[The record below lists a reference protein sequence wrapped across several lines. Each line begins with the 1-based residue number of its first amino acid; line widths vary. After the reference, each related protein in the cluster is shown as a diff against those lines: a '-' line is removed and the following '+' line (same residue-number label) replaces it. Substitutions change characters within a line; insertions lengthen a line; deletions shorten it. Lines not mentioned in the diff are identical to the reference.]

1 MRRTIHTLLFLFFI
15 SKPLIVFAQTATI
28 TGYVQ
33 DTHDAYLR
41 GAEVRVVEQVQGTI
55 RTVSTNNN
63 GLWVAPFLNPGH
75 YRVYIQA
82 PGFSTA
88 ISDAISLTVGQTL
101 LFNVKLVVGSR
112 SDQVTVTTGSQM
124 INSTDGSVGTVVD
137 QRLVENMPLN
147 GRSIQDLLSMVPGV
161 VTESPQVGGNVGWNG
176 DFSVNGQR
184 TESNYYTVDGVS
196 GNTNSGSGLGPGNSD
211 GGVLGN
217 TTALG
222 TTQSL
227 VPIDALQEFRVASS
241 SYSAEFGRSPGGQFT
256 LITKSGSNQFRGT
269 LSEYLRNN
277 FFDAN
282 DWFNDNAVPVIPI
295 QALRQNDFGGTLGGP
310 VRIPHFYN
318 GANKSFFFVAYEGL
332 RLLQPQASSPQW
344 VPDLALRKAAAE
356 PLRPILNAIPLPTSG
371 GIDNGTMAQYRP
383 SYSLPSQIDTTSA
396 RFDQVITSKTA
407 VFFKFQDSP
416 SYSSIRTL
424 ASLRKT
430 QMSSHNYTFGATT
443 QFSNSANNEY
453 RMLYSHGDTTFGG
466 QLDSTGGAQPTNLAA
481 ALGAGSYPNAT
492 SNILFSF
499 SKFDASGY
507 QSLGS
512 ASVYQS
518 HGATQ
523 KREWNVVDT
532 FLWTR
537 GRNHLKF
544 GVDYIRISDPFIA
557 ENPTITVF
565 YSSTPQV
572 INNQASFISIGAS
585 TDSEAIYNETSLY
598 AADDWQIT
606 PRLNLSL
613 GFRWEL
619 DPAPHGANGK
629 DAYTVLGN
637 VADPS
642 TLKLAPR
649 GTPLWATTW
658 FNLAPRFGAA
668 WRLHTIP
675 NRETVLRGGF
685 GVFFDSDNQ
694 YSSLAFSGEGFS
706 GYNYPTNKSIPIAS
720 DQLTPS
726 TAAVPPYNGGVY
738 VLPSHLQ
745 LPYTLE
751 WNVAIQ
757 QAISSKASITA
768 TYAGA
773 AGRRLFEAQQLD
785 LSSVTTDFTDVY
797 FYPANGTSD
806 YSSLQ
811 LSFQRSVAHGVD
823 ATASYT
829 WSHSIDVGSTATI
842 QSPVRGNSDFD
853 LRHNL
858 QAGLTWD
865 VPKLKVR
872 NDFLHQVVNGWGLDG
887 RIMARTSMPVT
898 LYGGQVTTATKVIQG
913 GVNQVPGQPLYLT
926 GADCRALAA
935 SAGMGNICP
944 GGHAIN
950 PAAFSLPDDTDPGNA
965 PRNQVRGFGHTQFN
979 LSARRSFSLPEK
991 VTLQF
996 KADAF
1001 NVFNHPTF
1009 GSIDNTVG
1017 DPEFGLATASLSK
1030 SLTTMNQL
1038 YQQGG
1043 ARSMQFSL
1051 KILF

>member
-1 MRRTIHTLLFLFFI
+1 MRIMIRTLLFLSLI
-15 SKPLIVFAQTATI
+15 SSPLVAFAQTARI

-33 DTHDAYLR
+33 DTHEAYVR
-41 GAEVRVVEQVQGTI
+41 GAQVSVVELVKGTI
-55 RTVSTNNN
+55 RAASTNSS
-63 GLWVAPFLNPGH
+63 GLWEVPFLNPGP

-88 ISDAISLTVGQTL
+88 VSDAINLTVGQTL
-101 LFNVKLVVGSR
+101 LFNVKLIVGTR
-112 SDQVTVTTGSQM
+112 NDQVTVTTGSQM
-124 INSTDGSVGTVVD
+124 INTTDGTVGTVID

-161 VTESPQVGGNVGWNG
+161 VTESPQTGGNVGWNG

-184 TESNYYTVDGVS
+184 TESNYYMIDGVS
-196 GNTNSGSGLGPGNSD
+196 GNTNSGSGLGPGSSD
-211 GGVLGN
+211 GGVLGS

-227 VPIDALQEFRVASS
+227 VPIDALQEFRVATS
-241 SYSAEFGRSPGGQFT
+241 SYSAEFGRSPGGQFS
-256 LITKSGSNQFRGT
+256 LITKSGSNQFHGT

-318 GANKSFFFVAYEGL
+318 GANKSFFFAAYEGL
-332 RLLQPQASSPQW
+332 RLLQPQASSTVW
-344 VPDLALRKAAAE
+344 VPDLALRQAAAE

-371 GIDNGTMAQYRP
+371 GIDNGTMAQYKP
-383 SYSLPSQIDTTSA
+383 SYSLPSQIDTTSV
-396 RFDQVITSKTA
+396 RFDQVITPKTA
-407 VFFKFQDSP
+407 AFFKFQDSP

-430 QMSSHNYTFGATT
+430 QMNSHNYTFGATT
-443 QFSNSANNEY
+443 QFSSLATNEY
-453 RMLYSHGDTTFGG
+453 RMLYSRGDTTFGG

-481 ALGAGSYPNAT
+481 ALGAGAYPNTT
-492 SNILFSF
+492 SDVLFSF
-499 SKFDASGY
+499 SN
-507 QSLGS
+507 LGS
-512 ASVYQS
+512 STVYQS

-523 KREWNVVDT
+523 KREWNLVDT

-537 GRNHLKF
+537 GRNHLRF
-544 GVDYIRISDPFIA
+544 GVDYVRISDPYIE
-557 ENPTITVF
+557 ENPTITVGYF
-565 YSSTPQV
+565 STQQV
-572 INNQASFISIGAS
+572 INNKASFISIGAT

-598 AADDWQIT
+598 VADEWQIT
-606 PRLNLSL
+606 PRLNLSMGL
-613 GFRWEL
+613 RWEL

-642 TLKLAPR
+642 TLQLAPR

-658 FNLAPRFGAA
+658 FNFAPRFGAA
-668 WRLHTIP
+668 WRLNTIP
-675 NRETVLRGGF
+675 GHEMVLRGGF
-685 GVFFDSDNQ
+685 GVFFDSDNE

-706 GYNYPTNKSIPIAS
+706 GYNYPTDKSIPIAA

-726 TAAVPPYNGGVY
+726 TAAVPPYSSGVY
-738 VLPSHLQ
+738 AFPSHLQ

-751 WNVAIQ
+751 WNVGVQ
-757 QAISSKASITA
+757 QAIDSKASITA

-773 AGRRLFEAQQLD
+773 AGRRLFELQQLD

-797 FYPANGTSD
+797 FYPGNGTSD

-811 LSFQRSVAHGVD
+811 LSFQRSVGHGLD
-823 ATASYT
+823 ATASYS
-829 WSHSIDVGSTATI
+829 WSHSIDVGSTAST
-842 QSPVRGNSDFD
+842 QAPERGNSDFD
-853 LRHNL
+853 LRHNF

-865 VPKLKVR
+865 VPQFEIP
-872 NDFLHQVVNGWGLDG
+872 NAFIHQIVNGWGLDG
-887 RIMARTSMPVT
+887 RVMARTSMPVT
-898 LYGGQVTTATKVIQG
+898 LYGGTVTTATRIIQG

-926 GADCRALAA
+926 GTACRDLAN
-935 SAGMGNICP
+935 SVGMGEVCP

-950 PAAFSLPDDTDPGNA
+950 PAAFSLPDGTDPGNA
-965 PRNQVRGFGHTQFN
+965 PRNQTRGFGQSQFN

-1009 GSIDNTVG
+1009 GTVDNTVT
-1017 DPEFGLATASLSK
+1017 DPEFGLATASLSR
-1030 SLTTMNQL
+1030 SLSTMNAL

-1051 KILF
+1051 KLLF